1 MKKGVREC
9 GELDIGRPITLEYE
23 NMIMEQKPLTF
34 RDHASLL
41 RLLGHPVR
49 LAIIQRLAAG
59 PRCVADI
66 QELLEKPQANVSQHL
81 MALRAHRIVDYYE
94 DGKLRCYYLARPGL
108 AKLLAGLPADGYAVV
123 RPSPE
128 KVRRDARRLRCETA
142 AEIPRNGRG
151 R

>member
-108 AKLLAGLPADGYAVV
+108 AKLLAGLPADGYAVI

>member
-1 MKKGVREC
+1 
-9 GELDIGRPITLEYE
+9 
-23 NMIMEQKPLTF
+23 MIMEHTPLTF

-49 LAIIQRLAAG
+49 LAIIQRLVTG
-59 PRCVADI
+59 LRCVTDI

-128 KVRRDARRLRCETA
+128 QVRRAARRLRGETA

-151 R
+151 RQLRGRPRRLAELTTGQNR

>member
-1 MKKGVREC
+1 
-9 GELDIGRPITLEYE
+9 
-23 NMIMEQKPLTF
+23 MIMEHTPLTF

-49 LAIIQRLAAG
+49 LAIIQRLVTG
-59 PRCVADI
+59 PRCVTDI

-108 AKLLAGLPADGYAVV
+108 AKLLAGLPADGYAVI

-151 R
+151 RQLTGRPGRLAGLTTGRNC

>member
-1 MKKGVREC
+1 
-9 GELDIGRPITLEYE
+9 
-23 NMIMEQKPLTF
+23 MIMEQKHLTL
-34 RDHASLL
+34 RDHAGLL

-59 PRCVADI
+59 PRCVTDI

-81 MALRAHRIVDYYE
+81 MALRAHRIVDHYQ

-108 AKLLAGLPADGYAVV
+108 AKLLADVLENGYAVV

-128 KVRRDARRLRCETA
+128 QVRRDASRLRGETA

-151 R
+151 RQLRGRPRRLAELTTEQNR